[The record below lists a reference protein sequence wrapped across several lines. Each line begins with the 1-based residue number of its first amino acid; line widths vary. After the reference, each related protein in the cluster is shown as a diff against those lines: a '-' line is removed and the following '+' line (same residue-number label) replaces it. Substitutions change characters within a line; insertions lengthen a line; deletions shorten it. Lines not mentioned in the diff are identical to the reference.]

1 MWTHFQSPKVA
12 INVYLSLSKWWFSL
26 NSQECQEEGE
36 EIWNF
41 FFLSSLFLKKDFLS
55 KLRIVFRISY
65 TRKFPKSSQTDTFQ
79 SGSWI
84 IRLSVCFFTPL
95 IVVYSLKLRVWLWKY
110 SPWLLLLERNKKDP
124 QKAFMSQ
131 CYCYSIIRSETH
143 LHCSKKCKKNV
154 KLFFILK
161 NQQKFL

>member
-1 MWTHFQSPKVA
+1 MSTWASQNDDLVW
-12 INVYLSLSKWWFSL
+12 ILRNVKTQGTL
-26 NSQECQEEGE
+26 EE

-41 FFLSSLFLKKDFLS
+41 FFSFFCLFLLFLKKDFLS

-110 SPWLLLLERNKKDP
+110 SPWLLLERNKKDP
-124 QKAFMSQ
+124 QKAFYESV
-131 CYCYSIIRSETH
+131 
-143 LHCSKKCKKNV
+143 L
-154 KLFFILK
+154 
-161 NQQKFL
+161 